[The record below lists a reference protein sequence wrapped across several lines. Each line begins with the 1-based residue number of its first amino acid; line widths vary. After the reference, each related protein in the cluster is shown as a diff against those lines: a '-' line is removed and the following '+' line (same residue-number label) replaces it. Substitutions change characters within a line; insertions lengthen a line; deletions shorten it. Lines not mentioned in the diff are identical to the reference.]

1 MPPPVNV
8 LSQPI
13 QTKHNKH
20 SHAQLQQQLQQQ
32 IKQQQQLQKKQQQE
46 QINQQEQIKQQQ
58 SAPEPP
64 QPQLYPNAIKPV
76 YGNYVD
82 DIENDDSILDLPIF
96 SVGIS
101 EDSIKDDA
109 DSDLEPA
116 ESNLSLKSSNQKQE
130 LLGMN
135 QVFY

>member
-46 QINQQEQIKQQQ
+46 QLQ

-82 DIENDDSILDLPIF
+82 DIEKDDSILDLPIF

-135 QVFY
+135 QVFLLIFKI

>member
-46 QINQQEQIKQQQ
+46 QIKQQQ

-82 DIENDDSILDLPIF
+82 DIEKDDSILGLPIF

-109 DSDLEPA
+109 ESDLEPA
-116 ESNLSLKSSNQKQE
+116 ESNLSLKSTNQKQE

-135 QVFY
+135 QVFFY